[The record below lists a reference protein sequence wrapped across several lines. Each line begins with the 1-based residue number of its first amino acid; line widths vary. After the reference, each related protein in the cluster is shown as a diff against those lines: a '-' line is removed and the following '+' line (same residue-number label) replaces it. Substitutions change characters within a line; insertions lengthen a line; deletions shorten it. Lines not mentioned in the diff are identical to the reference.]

1 MSKISLKHSG
11 GNVVSLNSPTNA
23 PGAADVAFKLPNS
36 DGSAGQF
43 MKTDGSGN
51 LSFDTAGGGGKVL
64 NYKQYQAVGTHS
76 TTSTSYG
83 VISSN
88 FSLDLPNVATNSNVL
103 ISFCA
108 PKGSSAVDVVRFK
121 AVRVKGGVSTDLGEN
136 TVADAAGRTSTM
148 SNYVG

>member
-1 MSKISLKHSG
+1 MICEFSG
-11 GNVVSLNSPTNA
+11 NNT
-23 PGAADVAFKLPNS
+23 FKLPNS

-88 FSLDLPNVATNSNVL
+88 FGIISIPFLPSKN
-103 ISFCA
+103 
-108 PKGSSAVDVVRFK
+108 AVYSV
-121 AVRVKGGVSTDLGEN
+121 
-136 TVADAAGRTSTM
+136 
-148 SNYVG
+148 